1 LIEGIQ
7 NALNKSALPRSSI
20 YVTSKVWHD
29 EHTRAGAYNAVKE
42 SQASLGT
49 DYIDLY
55 LIHNPAAGPQG
66 RHQAYLGLQ
75 DALKEGKIKSIGVS
89 NYSPAHTEA
98 LMRNDGVT
106 VKPTVNQIEF
116 HPWNQQKEIV
126 QYCMKKGIAVEA
138 YSPLTQGK
146 RLGDPVI
153 AEVATKH
160 STTAA
165 QVVIRWV
172 LQQGAIA
179 IPKSENPGRIKENVS
194 IYDFALDEEDL
205 AKISK
210 LDEGQK
216 GNIGTW
222 DPWICD

>member
-1 LIEGIQ
+1 
-7 NALNKSALPRSSI
+7 
-20 YVTSKVWHD
+20 
-29 EHTRAGAYNAVKE
+29 
-42 SQASLGT
+42 
-49 DYIDLY
+49 
-55 LIHNPAAGPQG
+55 
-66 RHQAYLGLQ
+66 
-75 DALKEGKIKSIGVS
+75 
-89 NYSPAHTEA
+89 
-98 LMRNDGVT
+98 MRNDGVT

-116 HPWNQQKEIV
+116 HPWNQQKEIM

-138 YSPLTQGK
+138 YSPLTQAK

-153 AEVATKH
+153 TEVATKH
-160 STTAA
+160 SKTAA

-172 LQQGAIA
+172 LQQGVIA
-179 IPKSENPGRIKENVS
+179 IPKSENPGRIKENAS

-222 DPWICD
+222 DPWIYD